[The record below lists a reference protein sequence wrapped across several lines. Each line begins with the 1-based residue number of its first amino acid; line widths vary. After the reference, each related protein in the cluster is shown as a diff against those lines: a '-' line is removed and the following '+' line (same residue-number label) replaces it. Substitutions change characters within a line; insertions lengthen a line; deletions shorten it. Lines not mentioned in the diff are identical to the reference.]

1 MSKYLRCLDLYLRT
15 PLMAAISHKHEEVVR
30 LLLAQPGIDVNIKD
44 ENKLSALHFA
54 CQEHDR
60 DVALAILPKLLAVPG
75 LLLNSRDGFGQT
87 PIMLAVLEENTTA
100 VRLMAAEEGVDL
112 DVRSHRGES
121 LEDLNNR

>member
-1 MSKYLRCLDLYLRT
+1 
-15 PLMAAISHKHEEVVR
+15 MAAISHKHEEVVR

-54 CQEHDR
+54 CQEHER
-60 DVALAILPKLLAVPG
+60 DVALAILPKLLVVPG

-87 PIMLAVLEENTTA
+87 PIMVAVGEHNTTA